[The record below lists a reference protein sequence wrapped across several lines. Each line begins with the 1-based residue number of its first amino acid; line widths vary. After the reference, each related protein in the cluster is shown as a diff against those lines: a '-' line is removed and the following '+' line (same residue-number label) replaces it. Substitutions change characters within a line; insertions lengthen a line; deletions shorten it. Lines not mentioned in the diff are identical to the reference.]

1 MLPRLVTSSGKSSV
15 LDETLLNTTFT
26 HLSNKYLLEATNVP
40 GTGESTRDDEVNKI
54 NDHHC
59 LLTYM
64 GSLGK
69 LENTGRLL
77 FSPSKTVL

>member
-1 MLPRLVTSSGKSSV
+1 MCQS
-15 LDETLLNTTFT
+15 
-26 HLSNKYLLEATNVP
+26 
-40 GTGESTRDDEVNKI
+40 TGESTRDDEVNKI

-69 LENTGRLL
+69 LENTGKLL